1 MKIFND
7 LRNFINDNTY
17 KIIIN
22 DNYIDIINYSE
33 IIDISFNLIKI
44 KTNKMITI
52 NGKNLNII
60 KMQDNELTIKGIIN
74 NIQFD
79 E

>member
-7 LRNFINDNTY
+7 LRNFINDNTI

-44 KTNKMITI
+44 KTNKIITI

>member
-7 LRNFINDNTY
+7 LRNFINDNTN

-44 KTNKMITI
+44 KTNKIITI

>member
-44 KTNKMITI
+44 KTNKIITI